1 MKSSLRRVVR
11 GFCVMMFCVLVSGS
25 TGAWKGGVG
34 VAAAWAGVVTNEDS
48 GSLPGLPEA
57 PYVFMGDIAHLN
69 QAGFETVQAYSI
81 GDAAVLN
88 VYNGA
93 SARLAG
99 SLGNAMGSM
108 EGVTKLGAGTLAL
121 AAANTYR
128 GTTRLLQG
136 RLVLEHNSAAGW
148 GMVHANTGTELE
160 YAPGVRVASAV
171 QALEVDLAATL
182 PASWYTPGIHVVP
195 NTEVHWRVASG
206 QAEHAGLLLGN
217 ARVVKKGAGRLSL
230 TGDAAPFA
238 GQWVV
243 NEGALAVNTALPG
256 AVLVNASARLEGVGS
271 VGSLQLASG
280 GVLAPGNS
288 IGTFTVQ
295 GDAVFNSGSVFE
307 VEAQA
312 NGQAD
317 SLNVGGTAYLAGTVR
332 TLAANGAWQ
341 PETQFTILSAD
352 SGLAG
357 TRFDNVTS
365 NLVFLTPSL
374 SYDANNVTLTL
385 ARNDTPL
392 TDPAETPDEEAVAEE
407 IDDGGPGG
415 ESANPDLFDRVVGL
429 DAPTARR
436 AYQQLGGAWLASV
449 QSGLLEDSRFVREAM
464 FEALAQG
471 SCAGALGNVRPV
483 TAMPVS
489 QGGRTCAWARA
500 FHADRSR
507 SGRNGVWG
515 DNRSVQGVFAG
526 AQHRVAPN
534 VWLGGMVGG
543 QFARM
548 DQAGGG
554 AGTNAHADTLHFGL
568 NVAWRRNRVS
578 TVAGLAYSRHR
589 VNTGRVVSAGALRD
603 QLTGATSAHT
613 VQVFGEAAWR
623 AWESAWLPAKWG
635 RAKYAVSPFVR
646 LAGVQLRGAGF
657 TEEGGA
663 AALAV
668 SPSRHTVWYSQLG
681 VSGQARIEPPT
692 GAALARLTM
701 AWRHAGG
708 NTQVASSQRF
718 KHSRSQAV
726 FTSNGL
732 PVLENALH
740 VALSVAGQVS
750 RTASL
755 ALGYSGVY
763 GAGVQDHGV
772 QLNWRGVF

>member
-1 MKSSLRRVVR
+1 MKSSLRRVLR
-11 GFCVMMFCVLVSGS
+11 GVCVVVFCVLVSGS

-34 VAAAWAGVVTNEDS
+34 VAAAWAGEVTNEGS

-69 QAGFETVQAYSI
+69 QAEFETVQAYAI

-99 SLGNAMGSM
+99 SLSNAMGSM

-217 ARVVKKGAGRLSL
+217 ARVVKQGAGRLNL

-256 AVLVNASARLEGVGS
+256 AVQVNASARLEGVGS
-271 VGSLQLASG
+271 LGSFQLASG

-288 IGTFTVQ
+288 IGTLTVQ

-341 PETQFTILSAD
+341 PETQFIILSAGG
-352 SGLAG
+352 GLAG

-365 NLVFLTPSL
+365 NLAFLDSSL

-385 ARNDTPL
+385 TRNDTPL
-392 TDPAETPDEEAVAEE
+392 TDPAETPNEEAVAEE

-415 ESANPDLFDRVVGL
+415 ESANPDLFDNVVGL
-429 DAPTARR
+429 DAPSARR

-449 QSGLLEDSRFVREAM
+449 QSGLLEDSRFVREAVLN
-464 FEALAQG
+464 ELAQG
-471 SCAGALGNVRPV
+471 RCAGAFGRATPV
-483 TAMPVS
+483 A
-489 QGGRTCAWARA
+489 QGERACAWARA

-507 SGRNGVWG
+507 PGRNGVWG
-515 DNRSVQGVFAG
+515 DSRSVQGVFAG

-548 DQAGGG
+548 NQAGGG
-554 AGTNAHADTLHFGL
+554 TGTSARADTLHFGL
-568 NVAWRRNRVS
+568 NVAWHRNRVS
-578 TVAGLAYSRHR
+578 TVAGLAYSRHS
-589 VNTGRVVSAGALRD
+589 VHTNRVVSAGPLQD

-613 VQVFGEAAWR
+613 VQVFGEAAWH

-646 LAGVQLRGAGF
+646 MAGVQLRGGSF

-668 SPSRHTVWYSQLG
+668 SPSRHSVWYSQLG
-681 VSGQARIEPPT
+681 VRGQARIETPT
-692 GAALARLTM
+692 GAALARLTL

-708 NTQVASSQRF
+708 NIQVASSQSF
-718 KHSRSQAV
+718 KYSRSQAV

-750 RTASL
+750 RTATL

-763 GAGVQDHGV
+763 GVGVQDHGV

>member
-1 MKSSLRRVVR
+1 MKSSLRRVLR
-11 GFCVMMFCVLVSGS
+11 GVCVAAVVFCVLVSGS
-25 TGAWKGGVG
+25 GNVGA
-34 VAAAWAGVVTNEDS
+34 D
-48 GSLPGLPEA
+48 SLPGLPEA

-69 QAGFETVQAYSI
+69 QAGFETVQAYAI

-99 SLGNAMGSM
+99 SLSNAMGSM

-217 ARVVKKGAGRLSL
+217 ARVVKQGAGRLNL
-230 TGDAAPFA
+230 TGDAAPFT

-256 AVLVNASARLEGVGS
+256 AVQVNASARLEGVGS
-271 VGSLQLASG
+271 VGSFQLASG

-288 IGTFTVQ
+288 IGTLTVQ
-295 GDAVFNSGSVFE
+295 DDAVFNGGSVFE
-307 VEAQA
+307 VEAQPD
-312 NGQAD
+312 GQVD

-341 PETQFTILSAD
+341 PETQFTILSAGG
-352 SGLAG
+352 GLAG
-357 TRFDNVTS
+357 TRFDTVTS
-365 NLVFLTPSL
+365 NLAFLTPSL

-415 ESANPDLFDRVVGL
+415 KSPNPDLFDNVVGL

-449 QSGLLEDSRFVREAM
+449 QSGLLEDSRFVREAVLN
-464 FEALAQG
+464 ELAQG
-471 SCAGALGNVRPV
+471 RCAGVFGRA
-483 TAMPVS
+483 TPVS
-489 QGGRTCAWARA
+489 QGGRTCAWVRA

-507 SGRNGVWG
+507 PDRNGVWG

-554 AGTNAHADTLHFGL
+554 AGTNARADTLHLGL
-568 NVAWRRNRVS
+568 HVAWRRNRVS

-589 VNTGRVVSAGALRD
+589 VNTNRVVSAGALQD
-603 QLTGATSAHT
+603 QLSGSASAHT

-635 RAKYAVSPFVR
+635 RAQYAVSPFVR
-646 LAGVQLRGAGF
+646 LAGVQLRGSGF
-657 TEEGGA
+657 NEEGGA

-681 VSGQARIEPPT
+681 VRGQARVETPT
-692 GAALARLTM
+692 GAALARLTL

-718 KHSRSQAV
+718 KYSRSQAV

-772 QLNWRGVF
+772 QLNWREVF

>member
-1 MKSSLRRVVR
+1 MKSGLRRVLR
-11 GFCVMMFCVLVSGS
+11 GICVLVLCILVSGS
-25 TGAWKGGVG
+25 TGGWKGGVG
-34 VAAAWAGVVTNEDS
+34 VSAAWGQGVVNEGTS
-48 GSLPGLPEA
+48 TLPGLPEA

-88 VYNGA
+88 VYEGA

-99 SLGNAMGSM
+99 ALGNAFGSM
-108 EGVTKLGAGTLAL
+108 EGVTKLGAGTLSL

-171 QALEVDLAATL
+171 QASEVNLAATL

-195 NTEVHWRVASG
+195 NTQVHWRVASG

-217 ARVVKKGAGRLSL
+217 ARVVKQGAGRLNL

-238 GQWVV
+238 GQWEV

-256 AVLVNASARLEGVGS
+256 AVQVNALARLEGVGS
-271 VGSLQLASG
+271 AGSFQLASG

-295 GDAVFNSGSVFE
+295 GDAVFNTGSVFE

-332 TLAANGAWQ
+332 TLAANGTWQ
-341 PETQFTILSAD
+341 PETQFTILSAAG
-352 SGLAG
+352 GLAG
-357 TRFDNVTS
+357 TRFDTVTS
-365 NLVFLTPSL
+365 NLAFLTPSL
-374 SYDANNVTLTL
+374 IYGPNAVTLTL

-392 TDPAETPDEEAVAEE
+392 TGPAETPDEEAVAEE

-415 ESANPDLFDRVVGL
+415 ESANPDLFVPVVGL

-436 AYQQLGGAWLASV
+436 AYRQLGGAWLASV
-449 QSGLLEDSRFVREAM
+449 QSGLLEDSRFVREAV

-471 SCAGALGNVRPV
+471 TCAGAFGG
-483 TAMPVS
+483 AAPVS
-489 QGGRTCAWARA
+489 QGGRACAWARA
-500 FHADRSR
+500 FHANRSR
-507 SGRNGVWG
+507 PGRDGVWG
-515 DNRSVQGVFAG
+515 DNRSAQGVLAG
-526 AQHRVAPN
+526 AQRRMAPN

-548 DQAGGG
+548 NQAGGG
-554 AGTNAHADTLHFGL
+554 AGTNARADTLHFGL
-568 NVAWRRNRVS
+568 NVAWHRNRVS

-589 VNTGRVVSAGALRD
+589 VHTGRVVLAGALQD
-603 QLTGATSAHT
+603 QLTGSTSAHT

-635 RAKYAVSPFVR
+635 RAQYAVRPFVR
-646 LAGVQLRGAGF
+646 LAGVQLRGGGF
-657 TEEGGA
+657 SEEGGA

-668 SPSRHTVWYSQLG
+668 SASRHTVWLTQLG
-681 VSGQARIEPPT
+681 VRGQARIETAT
-692 GAALARLTM
+692 GAALARLTL

-718 KHSRSQAV
+718 RHSHSQAV

-750 RTASL
+750 RTATL

>member
-11 GFCVMMFCVLVSGS
+11 GICVVVFCVLVSGS
-25 TGAWKGGVG
+25 AGRWEGGVG
-34 VAAAWAGVVTNEDS
+34 ISAAQAGETA
-48 GSLPGLPEA
+48 GGGAAPLPGLPEA

-69 QAGFETVQAYSI
+69 QAGFETVQAYDI
-81 GDAAVLN
+81 GDTAVLN

-108 EGVTKLGAGTLAL
+108 EGVTKLGAGTLSL

-136 RLVLEHNSAAGW
+136 RLALEHNSAAGW

-217 ARVVKKGAGRLSL
+217 ARVVKQGAGRLNL
-230 TGDAAPFA
+230 TGDAAPFT

-256 AVLVNASARLEGVGS
+256 AVQVNASARLEGVGS
-271 VGSLQLASG
+271 VGSFQLASG

-307 VEAQA
+307 VEAQPD
-312 NGQAD
+312 GQVD

-341 PETQFTILSAD
+341 PETQFTILSAGG
-352 SGLAG
+352 GLAG
-357 TRFDNVTS
+357 TRFDTVTS
-365 NLVFLTPSL
+365 NLTFLTPSL
-374 SYDANNVTLTL
+374 SYGANSVFLTL

-415 ESANPDLFDRVVGL
+415 ESPNPDLFDGVVGL

-449 QSGLLEDSRFVREAM
+449 QSGLLEDSRFVREAV

-554 AGTNAHADTLHFGL
+554 AGTNARADTLHFGL

-646 LAGVQLRGAGF
+646 LAGVQLRGGGF

-681 VSGQARIEPPT
+681 VRGQARIETLT
-692 GAALARLTM
+692 GAALARLTV

-740 VALSVAGQVS
+740 VALIVAGQVS
-750 RTASL
+750 RTAGL

-772 QLNWRGVF
+772 QLNWREVF